1 MEDKQSTKQK
11 SKYLLGVKKRILST
25 GTLIAIL
32 IALTPVIFYSYQGF
46 PGVKIWESFFGT
58 IESQFYGSIQV
69 LVWVLFG
76 KVIPFL
82 LLLIWFFTCRHWWYH
97 ALLVPMAMYI
107 FQIYNTLNDDLR
119 FSDSDEI
126 YFIIPIITI
135 VAAISYTI
143 RTRIF
148 DRLYGV
154 DLDQEFR
161 RVRWNGEIVKI
172 PADSPLDLEEV
183 NDNDVV
189 DLDDDDDNEPTYM
202 G

>member
-1 MEDKQSTKQK
+1 MQDKQSTKQK
-11 SKYLLGVKKRILST
+11 SRYLLTVKKRILSS
-25 GTLIAIL
+25 GTFIAIF

-46 PGVKIWESFFGT
+46 PGQKIWESFFGL

-76 KVIPFL
+76 KIIPFL

-97 ALLVPMAMYI
+97 SILVPIAMYV

-119 FSDSDEI
+119 FSDSEEA
-126 YFIIPIITI
+126 YFIIPIIAI
-135 VAAISYTI
+135 IAALSYTI

-154 DLDQEFR
+154 DLDQEFK

-172 PADSPLDLEEV
+172 PANSPLDLEEV
-183 NDNDVV
+183 HDTDQNDT
-189 DLDDDDDNEPTYM
+189 DDDDKEPIFM

>member
-189 DLDDDDDNEPTYM
+189 DLDDDDNEPTYM

>member
-1 MEDKQSTKQK
+1 MQDKQSTKQK
-11 SKYLLGVKKRILST
+11 SKYRLTVKKRILTS
-25 GTLIAIL
+25 GTFIAIF
-32 IALTPVIFYSYQGF
+32 ITLTPVMFYSYQGF
-46 PGVKIWESFFGT
+46 SGGKIWESFFGT

-76 KVIPFL
+76 KLIPFL
-82 LLLIWFFTCRHWWYH
+82 LLLVWFFTCRHWWYH
-97 ALLVPMAMYI
+97 VILIPLSMYV

-119 FSDSDEI
+119 FSDSDEVF
-126 YFIIPIITI
+126 FIIPIIALIAT
-135 VAAISYTI
+135 VSYTV

-154 DLDQEFR
+154 DLDQEFK

-183 NDNDVV
+183 NDD
-189 DLDDDDDNEPTYM
+189 DLLDEEEDSDNEPIFM